1 MSTYYNNLKD
11 SKSDKEFSSAFNEIN
26 SLVEMATTIQ
36 GDIKSKRR
44 EIRFS
49 FVKMLAL
56 LYFFVAIPFYLKPI
70 IINFL
75 GFNGYLSTI
84 VFSLTT
90 LLFLFMVIVFKI
102 RDLRH
107 DLKVDVAIMQD
118 LMDVI
123 FNFRKVFNNFD
134 KNGLSLVEVTILDL
148 KLRQLRFY

>member
-1 MSTYYNNLKD
+1 MSKYYNNPKE
-11 SKSDKEFSSAFNEIN
+11 SKSEQEFSSAFNEIN
-26 SLVEMATTIQ
+26 SLVEMATSIQ
-36 GDIKSKRR
+36 SDIKSKRR

-49 FVKMLAL
+49 LVKLLAL
-56 LYFFVAIPFYLKPI
+56 LYFFVAIPFYLKPMI
-70 IINFL
+70 VNAL

-84 VFSLTT
+84 IFSLTT
-90 LLFLFMVIVFKI
+90 LLFLFLFIVLKI
-102 RDLRH
+102 RDLRS
-107 DLKVDVAIMQD
+107 DLKMDIAIMQD